1 MKNEVLNHYL
11 YISWDKKREEQ
22 AYSREFASYMMV
34 AKAMIKDELS
44 EQTQVLNDNI
54 LLFSSNEDF
63 ETIQNKLKHKQFPY
77 MLIDI
82 SLNVSM
88 GLIST
93 FLQECEIEVLNKFI
107 TESDKNQVDYFQRRL
122 EQCINDEEYESA
134 CVFRDLIKNKMI
146 EKQ

>member
-1 MKNEVLNHYL
+1 MKKGILNHYL

-22 AYSREFASYMMV
+22 ACSREFASYMMV

-44 EQTQVLNDNI
+44 EQTQVLNDNMI
-54 LLFSSNEDF
+54 LFSSNEDF
-63 ETIQNKLKHKQFPY
+63 KLIQEKLKHKQFPY

-82 SLNVSM
+82 SLNLSM

-93 FLQECEIEVLNKFI
+93 FLQECEIEALNKFI
-107 TESDKNQVDYFQRRL
+107 ANSDKNHIDYFQRRL
-122 EQCINDEEYESA
+122 DQCVYDEEYESA
-134 CVFRDLIKNKMI
+134 CFFRDLIKNKII